1 MSYRSVKLPP
11 AFPSIPS
18 PDADPRADLAA
29 AAEADVAGMAALQSL
44 LECHDGQW
52 SARLGGYRLFSH
64 FQPIYSL
71 AHRRAVGYEALLR
84 GVDAQGQGVPPARLL
99 GGHRSIGDLMHV
111 DRLCRL
117 LHAHNFVAQGPR
129 DQWLFLNVHPQVFMS
144 GPAHGTAHYMAHLT
158 RELGLQPHQ
167 LVLEVTEDVLG
178 EDAGFDGAVA
188 LSREL
193 GCLLALDDFGAGH
206 SNFDRV
212 WRIRPEIVKL
222 DRSVVV
228 RAASEPRVAR
238 VVAQMV
244 SLLHECGALVLL
256 EGVETEQ
263 EAYVALDAGADFV
276 QGFHFGRPQPQLAGL
291 QSPAVDAVWRDF
303 DARHGAR
310 DRAYRERIGPYINA
324 IGYGASL
331 LEAGRSEQ
339 ESCAPFLALPGAEL
353 CYLLD
358 EQGLQIGQNLVAPAF
373 ETARLP
379 QFAPLAD
386 ARHARWARRP
396 YFRRAVESFGRVQVT
411 RPYLTINGA
420 HLCVTVSV
428 SLRRHGQLIVLG
440 GDIAWQAE

>member
-1 MSYRSVKLPP
+1 MDS
-11 AFPSIPS
+11 
-18 PDADPRADLAA
+18 
-29 AAEADVAGMAALQSL
+29 LQSL
-44 LECHDGQW
+44 LEHRDGQW
-52 SARLGGYRLFSH
+52 SARLSEYRLFSH

-71 AHRRAVGYEALLR
+71 AHRRAVGHEALLR
-84 GVDAQGQGVPPARLL
+84 AQDGQGQGVPPARLL
-99 GGHRSIGDLMHV
+99 GGHRAIGELLHV

-117 LHAHNFVAQGPR
+117 VHAHNFVQQAPQ
-129 DQWLFLNVHPQVFMS
+129 DHWLFLNVHPQVFLS
-144 GPAHGTAHYMAHLT
+144 GPAHGTPQYMAHLA
-158 RELGLQPHQ
+158 RHLGLQPHQ

-188 LSREL
+188 LAREM

-222 DRSVVV
+222 DRSVVA

-238 VVAQMV
+238 VITQMV

-256 EGVETEQ
+256 EGIETER
-263 EAYVALDAGADFV
+263 EAYLALDAGADFV
-276 QGFHFGRPQPQLAGL
+276 QGFHFGRPQPRLAVP
-291 QSPAVDAVWRDF
+291 QSPAVEAVWHDF
-303 DARHGAR
+303 DARHGIGE
-310 DRAYRERIGPYINA
+310 RAYRDRISPYINA
-324 IGYGASL
+324 IGYAASL

-339 ESCAPFLALPGAEL
+339 ASCASFLALPGAEL

-358 EQGLQIGQNLVAPAF
+358 EQGLQIGQNLVAPTCA
-373 ETARLP
+373 TARLP

-386 ARHARWARRP
+386 AHNARWARRP